1 MSVTLSKSQFRKT
14 GYSEQGPGRRLT
26 VGAELGFE
34 ATIEKQSPKEI
45 LMKDIGTVAN
55 GATGV
60 SYVCKQGMQVY
71 SCTELCSTQQYPT
84 DTVCQVNSLDLYRKS
99 ERLNRNIPIP
109 SLVATFRRVPEMS
122 VTLSKSQ
129 FRKTG
134 YSEQGPGRRL
144 TVGAELGLSALKTLY
159 LRLAICLLSCLLRIL
174 AFTAVF
180 YLLFLCI
187 EAICILLI

>member
-84 DTVCQVNSLDLYRKS
+84 DTVCQVNSLDLELS
-99 ERLNRNIPIP
+99 RLLLL
-109 SLVATFRRVPEMS
+109 LVATWFS
-122 VTLSKSQ
+122 VQSLIAMVNSLKPFLCTLSFYPFEPWCKQ
-129 FRKTG
+129 
-134 YSEQGPGRRL
+134 PP
-144 TVGAELGLSALKTLY
+144 ATL
-159 LRLAICLLSCLLRIL
+159 
-174 AFTAVF
+174 
-180 YLLFLCI
+180 
-187 EAICILLI
+187 